1 VCESATLLR
10 QGVDAAGRFNH
21 QNVLSKLPVLMQT
34 VHDDTH
40 RTFKASVLT
49 DADTPEEDLAQA
61 GTLGQVI
68 AQEVTGAVG
77 GQTDQ
82 AVGQHLAR
90 LQAEFPATI
99 DAPAAKQA
107 QTFTIGGPNL
117 CWLCPR
123 PQAALQQFAAEP
135 LTEGGCAGFPY
146 TGYSW
151 F

>member
-1 VCESATLLR
+1 
-10 QGVDAAGRFNH
+10 
-21 QNVLSKLPVLMQT
+21 MQT

-107 QTFTIGGPNL
+107 QTFIS
-117 CWLCPR
+117 
-123 PQAALQQFAAEP
+123 QSAAQIS
-135 LTEGGCAGFPY
+135 AGFAQ
-146 TGYSW
+146 GHKQRFNSSRLSR
-151 F
+151 

>member
-1 VCESATLLR
+1 MCESATLLR

-107 QTFTIGGPNL
+107 QTFIS
-117 CWLCPR
+117 
-123 PQAALQQFAAEP
+123 QSAAQIS
-135 LTEGGCAGFPY
+135 AGFAQ
-146 TGYSW
+146 GHKQRFNSSRLSR
-151 F
+151 